1 MLRTIQVYGRLAHFL
16 GQRSFKAAI
25 NNPAEAIRFLI
36 ANFPG
41 LEAHMADQH
50 YKVLANDVELEIDH
64 IHLPTAHNEPIKIV
78 PVLSGAGSGTSKI
91 LVGALL
97 IGAAFLIGPAA
108 GGFLGIGAGL
118 GGTTGA
124 GASIS
129 LGLVGGGFATA
140 VGAVGAALV
149 FGGVAQLLTPVP
161 QTSPFGKTTADTET
175 DPRKSYSFSGIQN
188 TSRQGVPVPI
198 IYGETL
204 VGSIVISA
212 FTNTFQVEA

>member
-1 MLRTIQVYGRLAHFL
+1 MLRTIQVYGKLAHFL
-16 GQRSFKAAI
+16 GQRTFKAAI
-25 NNPAEAIRFLI
+25 SNPAEAIRFLI

-50 YKVLANDVELEIDH
+50 YKVLINKAEISAEDLNMPSRH
-64 IHLPTAHNEPIKIV
+64 VEPIKIV
-78 PVLSGAGSGTSKI
+78 PIVMGAGATGKI
-91 LVGALL
+91 IAGVALVALAIAFAPAGAGFLGL
-97 IGAAFLIGPAA
+97 GANAGGAAFTL
-108 GGFLGIGAGL
+108 
-118 GGTTGA
+118 GA
-124 GASIS
+124 GASVAIGS
-129 LGLVGGGFATA
+129 I
-140 VGAVGAALV
+140 GAALV

-175 DPRKSYSFSGIQN
+175 DPRKSYSFNGIQN
-188 TSRQGVPVPI
+188 TSRQGVPVPV